1 MSALRWW
8 AQKTGKDNI
17 IARSNAAYDIPD
29 RVYVTNVSKAREL
42 AIQAIEHI
50 SRALVDRIAD
60 AKLALGHSNATVNR
74 TLELLR
80 AILRK
85 CVNDWEWL
93 NRAPS
98 VRMLKEPTRRI
109 RFLTRDE
116 ARQLLTALPEHLA
129 DMAAFSLATGLR
141 ASNVTG
147 MQWSQVDLT
156 RRLAWI
162 HPDQTKAG
170 KAIPVPPHAR
180 SWRCRRSGRR
190 STSAPRRCHPPP
202 RQ

>member
-29 RVYVTNVSKAREL
+29 RVYVTNVSKTREL
-42 AIQAIEHI
+42 VIQAIEHI

-93 NRAPS
+93 KIGYVIKRTGIRRRQHVVSRAQS
-98 VRMLKEPTRRI
+98 
-109 RFLTRDE
+109 
-116 ARQLLTALPEHLA
+116 
-129 DMAAFSLATGLR
+129 
-141 ASNVTG
+141 
-147 MQWSQVDLT
+147 
-156 RRLAWI
+156 
-162 HPDQTKAG
+162 
-170 KAIPVPPHAR
+170 
-180 SWRCRRSGRR
+180 
-190 STSAPRRCHPPP
+190 
-202 RQ
+202 

>member
-50 SRALVDRIAD
+50 SRALVDRITD

-93 NRAPS
+93 NRA
-98 VRMLKEPTRRI
+98 R
-109 RFLTRDE
+109 
-116 ARQLLTALPEHLA
+116 
-129 DMAAFSLATGLR
+129 LR
-141 ASNVTG
+141 CG
-147 MQWSQVDLT
+147 
-156 RRLAWI
+156 
-162 HPDQTKAG
+162 
-170 KAIPVPPHAR
+170 
-180 SWRCRRSGRR
+180 CRRNRLGGFVS
-190 STSAPRRCHPPP
+190 
-202 RQ
+202 